1 MNLAYLPQLRSLFT
15 QYIHQNQNDGKN
27 VVSWKE
33 IEEKNIVMVGRSF
46 LKMCRYKQLIPSLLP
61 IESLAECMEQTLPPI
76 TNGEQEFYTK
86 ECLRRAYDEDYQAT
100 RVEPM
105 VDPSGEL
112 LEPALKFHEFLFLL
126 GLIAWE
132 HIRSSETAAD
142 RIQDFYVQRLG
153 FGKRSEKA
161 ANRDLTYE
169 EVLQRVYGA
178 GEGGATLRH
187 LEDGDSAE
195 QSADEEGDYYDEESE
210 EEESSQK
217 MIMNL
222 IEKKQA

>member
-1 MNLAYLPQLRSLFT
+1 
-15 QYIHQNQNDGKN
+15 
-27 VVSWKE
+27 
-33 IEEKNIVMVGRSF
+33 
-46 LKMCRYKQLIPSLLP
+46 
-61 IESLAECMEQTLPPI
+61 
-76 TNGEQEFYTK
+76 
-86 ECLRRAYDEDYQAT
+86 
-100 RVEPM
+100 M
-105 VDPSGEL
+105 VDPAGEL

-169 EVLQRVYGA
+169 EVLQRIYRA
-178 GEGGATLRH
+178 EEGGATLRH

-195 QSADEEGDYYDEESE
+195 
-210 EEESSQK
+210 
-217 MIMNL
+217 
-222 IEKKQA
+222 